1 MIGRLQGTILEK
13 QPPIIVLDV
22 HGVGYELEASMSTFY
37 HLPECGENIILH
49 THLVV
54 REDAQLLYGFFSQTE
69 RQMFRSLIKISGV
82 GPKLALTILSGMSA
96 EDFTR
101 CILEEDSKALTK
113 LPGVGKKTAE
123 RLVIELKD
131 RLQKDDLIKLP
142 GATDAARE
150 SIERQANP
158 VNDAVSALISLGYKA
173 QQASQ
178 MVRDLD
184 VEDKSTE
191 EIIRAALHM
200 STDGRK

>member
-1 MIGRLQGTILEK
+1 MIGRLQGIILEK
-13 QPPIIVLDV
+13 QPPQILLDV
-22 HGVGYELEASMSTFY
+22 QGVGYELEASMTTFY
-37 HLPECGENIILH
+37 NLPECGEKIVLH

-54 REDAQLLYGFFSQTE
+54 REDAQLLYGFHSLSE
-69 RQMFRSLIKISGV
+69 RLMFRNLIKISGV

-96 EDFTR
+96 SDFTR

-131 RLQKDDLIKLP
+131 RLDKDDAVKLP
-142 GATDAARE
+142 GMPE
-150 SIERQANP
+150 KVERQANP

-178 MVRDLD
+178 MVRALD
-184 VEDKSTE
+184 VDDKSTE
-191 EIIRAALHM
+191 EIIRAALQ
-200 STDGRK
+200 GGA

>member
-13 QPPIIVLDV
+13 QPPSILIDV
-22 HGVGYELEASMSTFY
+22 HGVGYELEASMMTFY
-37 HLPECGENIILH
+37 NLPECGENIILH

-54 REDAQLLYGFFSQTE
+54 REDAQLLYGFFSLAE
-69 RQMFRSLIKISGV
+69 RLMFRNLIKISGV

-131 RLQKDDLIKLP
+131 RLQKEDSVKLP
-142 GATDAARE
+142 GATDAGGAP
-150 SIERQANP
+150 IERQANP

-178 MVRDLD
+178 MVRNLN

-191 EIIRAALHM
+191 EIIRAALQ
-200 STDGRK
+200 GG